1 MLKKVLYLMFVF
13 MFIDSGIKK
22 ENVVFILKSINILI
36 IW

>member
-13 MFIDSGIKK
+13 MFIDSDIKK
-22 ENVVFILKSINILI
+22 ENVVFILKSIKILI

>member
-13 MFIDSGIKK
+13 MFIDSDIKK